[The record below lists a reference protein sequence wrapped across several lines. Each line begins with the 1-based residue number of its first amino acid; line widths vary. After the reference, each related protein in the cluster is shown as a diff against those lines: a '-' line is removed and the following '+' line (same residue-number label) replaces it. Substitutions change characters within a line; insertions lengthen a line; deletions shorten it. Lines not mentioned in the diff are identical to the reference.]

1 MKVVTWAAA
10 VLVTV
15 GVMVAAV
22 VLVGTQLRDVSV
34 AATNPPTTTP
44 PPPADPGDPLRI
56 TIPAIGVDAAL
67 VPVGLEDDG
76 AMQTPGFGLAAWY
89 SPGPRPGEPG
99 PAVVVAHVDSK
110 ANGPDVF
117 FRLRELAAGDEV
129 VVHYRTSAVTFVVTG
144 KEQAPKTALP
154 ANKIW
159 NGATTPVLRLITCGG
174 AFDRAARSYLDNV
187 IVYADQLG

>member
-1 MKVVTWAAA
+1 MKAVTWVAA
-10 VLVTV
+10 VLVA
-15 GVMVAAV
+15 VAAV

-34 AATNPPTTTP
+34 AATNPPATTP
-44 PPPADPGDPLRI
+44 APPADPGDPLRI
-56 TIPAIGVDAAL
+56 TIPAIDVDAAL
-67 VPVGLEDDG
+67 VPVGLKDDG
-76 AMQTPGFGLAAWY
+76 AMQTPDFGLAAWY

-144 KEQAPKTALP
+144 KEQAAKTALP
-154 ANKIW
+154 TNKIW

-174 AFDRAARSYLDNV
+174 AFDRSARSYLDNV